1 MINNK
6 ITLIEFGKHANG
18 EYGKEE
24 FWKNW
29 QTHPLKL
36 RVFFSSGKKETLLC
50 RNTNKIS
57 QPIKAVH
64 LGSGV
69 QPRKYNW
76 IPVQ

>member
-1 MINNK
+1 MKNK
-6 ITLIEFGKHANG
+6 ARKSFRKTDKPFHLN
-18 EYGKEE
+18 EE
-24 FWKNW
+24 F
-29 QTHPLKL
+29 
-36 RVFFSSGKKETLLC
+36 FFSNGKKETLLC

-64 LGSGV
+64 LRSGV